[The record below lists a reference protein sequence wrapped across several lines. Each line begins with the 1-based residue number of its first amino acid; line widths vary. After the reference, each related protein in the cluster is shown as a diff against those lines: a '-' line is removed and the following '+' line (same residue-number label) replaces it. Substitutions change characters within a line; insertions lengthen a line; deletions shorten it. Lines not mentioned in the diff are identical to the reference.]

1 MARLDVQYI
10 QYSTEGSVARQFLPT
25 FPKKQT
31 TAVTRMH
38 KYVRTHIYVD
48 PVAILGIVVA
58 VCMFIMMAVGVFQ
71 LQNAQAEA
79 ARMEHYVLQ
88 LSAENK
94 ALENQYVTGYD
105 LEEIE
110 QTARALGMVSAE
122 EVPAFSV
129 TVEEPQVEEEP
140 TFWEGIGTFLT
151 GLFA

>member
-1 MARLDVQYI
+1 
-10 QYSTEGSVARQFLPT
+10 
-25 FPKKQT
+25 
-31 TAVTRMH
+31 
-38 KYVRTHIYVD
+38 
-48 PVAILGIVVA
+48 
-58 VCMFIMMAVGVFQ
+58 
-71 LQNAQAEA
+71 
-79 ARMEHYVLQ
+79 MEHYVLQ